1 MTQLESKHVALLSHY
16 VFCIYYSDEQPK
28 TSIDEISLLWLFRG
42 C

>member
-1 MTQLESKHVALLSHY
+1 MVASFIIAITIIL
-16 VFCIYYSDEQPK
+16 YYYTGLQPK